1 VGKGAFSKESEKVT
15 STCTLVI
22 NQEIEVDLNI
32 GFFAPID
39 TVNSTK
45 LFVKRV
51 QKKSLALIGLQG
63 RTQQIRFASKWY
75 GSIDLG

>member
-51 QKKSLALIGLQG
+51 QKKIIG
-63 RTQQIRFASKWY
+63 TNRFTGTDST
-75 GSIDLG
+75 D